1 MRRRAGAIGLASA
14 VPVVPRAW
22 DTDRPAGPLSDEVA
36 NVRAM
41 LTAPRD
47 RVLPALALA
56 PLPART
62 AARGGQR

>member
-1 MRRRAGAIGLASA
+1 M
-14 VPVVPRAW
+14 VPRAW
-22 DTDRPAGPLSDEVA
+22 DADRSAGLLSGEVA

-47 RVLPALALA
+47 GVLTALGLA

>member
-1 MRRRAGAIGLASA
+1 M
-14 VPVVPRAW
+14 VPRAW
-22 DTDRPAGPLSDEVA
+22 DADRSAGLLSGEVA

-47 RVLPALALA
+47 GVLTALALA
-56 PLPART
+56 LLPART

>member
-1 MRRRAGAIGLASA
+1 M
-14 VPVVPRAW
+14 VPRAW
-22 DTDRPAGPLSDEVA
+22 DTDRPAGLLSGEVA
-36 NVRAM
+36 NVRAV

-47 RVLPALALA
+47 GVLTALGLA

>member
-14 VPVVPRAW
+14 VAVVPRVRDA
-22 DTDRPAGPLSDEVA
+22 DRSAGLLSGEVA
-36 NVRAM
+36 NVRAV

-47 RVLPALALA
+47 GVLTALALA